1 MIIRSIKT
9 GQEIEVMEGTAVPEG
24 FAIKVVDHTCETT
37 VSKIVGEETEKIE
50 KSTEKTKK
58 GAKKHGKDER

>member
-24 FAIKVVDHTCETT
+24 FAIKVVDHTCET
-37 VSKIVGEETEKIE
+37 KKIE